1 MEYSKKRAKVI
12 NANVLAQQIEWD
24 LIGAA
29 AGAECIWFGPH
40 LQTVLSRAVRVF
52 LIATL
57 TASAQHPAQSLQILS
72 ATRKILKWPFKE
84 HIMPVPKVLFS
95 EV

>member
-12 NANVLAQQIEWD
+12 NANVLVQQIEWD

-40 LQTVLSRAVRVF
+40 LQTVLSRAVH
-52 LIATL
+52 
-57 TASAQHPAQSLQILS
+57 ASLSLQPSRPLLSILLS
-72 ATRKILKWPFKE
+72 HYKSYLQPENFWSGPLRNT
-84 HIMPVPKVLFS
+84 
-95 EV
+95 